1 LHLRIN
7 YRDFHSEKV
16 RILGLKTDFQDH
28 RGGEAMCY
36 YFGKIAIAT
45 FKQIWAGV
53 AMGTWGVGGWAFV
66 HMQVRGSWR
75 GQTADDRQVI
85 GRGQGAGHAAPE
97 AFSEAIGM
105 GKW

>member
-1 LHLRIN
+1 
-7 YRDFHSEKV
+7 
-16 RILGLKTDFQDH
+16 
-28 RGGEAMCY
+28 
-36 YFGKIAIAT
+36 
-45 FKQIWAGV
+45 
-53 AMGTWGVGGWAFV
+53 MGTWGVGGWAFV